1 MKILC
6 KTLFFAGLV
15 FLASC
20 TRKPTADQLL
30 KDDDMRQSIMKSIS
44 ADHGMSEQMINY
56 LTTTDASRDLMKGSC
71 TLMRT
76 VIGRD
81 IIKEDTAVQNA
92 MIANWLFLVAKDSL
106 LCDKTCTEMSNIPQM
121 KRMMDKNSK
130 PVSN

>member
-1 MKILC
+1 MRTFC
-6 KTLFFAGLV
+6 KTLFLTSLV

-20 TRKPTADQLL
+20 THKPTAEQLL
-30 KDDDMRQSIMKSIS
+30 KDDDMRQSLMKAIS
-44 ADHGMSEQMINY
+44 SDHNMSEEMVNY

-81 IIKEDTAVQNA
+81 IIKGDTAVQNA
-92 MIANWLFLVAKDSL
+92 MISSLVTLVGKDSI

-121 KRMMDKNSK
+121 KRAMDRNAK
-130 PVSN
+130 PENK

>member
-1 MKILC
+1 MRTFC
-6 KTLFFAGLV
+6 KTLFLTSLV

-20 TRKPTADQLL
+20 THKPTAEQLL
-30 KDDDMRQSIMKSIS
+30 KDDDMRQSLMKAIS
-44 ADHGMSEQMINY
+44 ADHNMSEEMVNY

-81 IIKEDTAVQNA
+81 IIKGDTAVQNA
-92 MIANWLFLVAKDSL
+92 MISSLVTLVGKDSI

-121 KRMMDKNSK
+121 KRAMDRNAK
-130 PVSN
+130 PENK